1 MLKRVYKLLHHSV
14 MAITLVSWPIGMAV
28 SVAKGQASSAHVSNT
43 PTITDLTR
51 KPQEFDVAS
60 FKLNN
65 SKDGVPVFRP
75 VPDGVRVTY
84 CTVQNLV
91 AFAYGPIQSGERGI
105 LGVPKWAA
113 SERYDAEAKVSASD
127 AEMLRSLNPDQR
139 ETIFRFMFRTVLAD
153 RLNLA
158 VHRETRA
165 IPIFELV
172 LSRRGSKMATGKPD
186 DPSLPNGTLR
196 ITRGKIV
203 AAGISMQRLAG
214 VLGVQVQRQVIDS
227 TDLAGTYNFVL
238 EWEPEKNSES
248 IQEGVAEQAQQE
260 SESNSLSKPSIF
272 AALQE
277 QLGLKLKSTK
287 GQDEILVID
296 HIERPSPN

>member
-1 MLKRVYKLLHHSV
+1 MLKRVYKLLHHCV

-28 SVAKGQASSAHVSNT
+28 SVAKGQASSARVSNT

-139 ETIFRFMFRTVLAD
+139 ETIFRLMFRTVLAD

-238 EWEPEKNSES
+238 EWEPEKHSES

-260 SESNSLSKPSIF
+260 SELTSLSKPSIF